1 MMVCRLLLIA
11 VSLWGQLALAEEP
24 AQFAT
29 IPYREICPAVDLQT
43 TDSEKSNG
51 AVYSYTVRSR
61 LPGVAPKDITLQLRS
76 GTTTRDIDVDENGR
90 FTLTF
95 DQELIDADAV
105 LVSNQ
110 PKGSLHLSFSTSI
123 DSSAMTLDLRDRLTD
138 GRIAYRKLYD
148 AALAK
153 RVAAVDAASAG
164 YLKRLANVP
173 GGTQPENASV
183 RPFTVGGSS
192 SHEGKYLLLWP
203 EGKGSVATARLEKNR
218 SSVFAGLFSET
229 YPEGFSSLSG
239 EPLLRR
245 DKEGAYCLRC
255 GEQLRARN
263 PDVVLSTKHQWRCA
277 LFSREELQQFW
288 IKTGDH
294 ASLTKSLP

>member
-11 VSLWGQLALAEEP
+11 LSLWGQLALAGEP

-29 IPYREICPAVDLQT
+29 VPYREICPAVGSQP
-43 TDSEKSNG
+43 TDSEKIDG
-51 AVYSYTVRSR
+51 AVYSYTVRSE
-61 LPGVAPKDITLQLRS
+61 LPGIAPNDIAIQLRA
-76 GTTTRDIDVDENGR
+76 GNTTRDIDVDENGR
-90 FTLTF
+90 FTLVY
-95 DQELIDADAV
+95 DQALFDADAV

-110 PKGSLHLSFSTSI
+110 PKGSLHLSFSASI
-123 DSSAMTLDLRDRLTD
+123 DSSAITLDLRGLLTN
-138 GRIAYRKLYD
+138 GRVAYVKLYD

-153 RVAAVDAASAG
+153 RVAAADAALAG
-164 YLKRLANVP
+164 YLKRLDNVP
-173 GGTQPENASV
+173 GATPENAAV
-183 RPFTVGGSS
+183 QPFTVGGSS

-203 EGKGSVATARLEKNR
+203 AGKGSAPTARLEKNR
-218 SSVFAGLFSET
+218 SSVFADLFSET

-245 DKEGAYCLRC
+245 DKQGAYGLRC

-263 PDVVLSTKHQWRCA
+263 PDVVLSTKHQWTGA

-288 IKTGDH
+288 IKKGDH